1 MLSGK
6 WKFLRILLLSIIVTA
21 AISVYITQPQNPV
34 TVFHTENPVK
44 PQFSVM
50 QHTENLVVDPERI
63 NYKSIPLESL
73 NAARQGSDPE
83 TLALNAIEDVGSE
96 KGIDKIEVIYPQH
109 NQALVTITHIP
120 QNSNSVNAIKY
131 RVEMN
136 TFGRSLLVSSPPVW
150 EIIWAGSQV
159 QCKPGSRH
167 SKQLNQSKNL
177 KCEG

>member
-6 WKFLRILLLSIIVTA
+6 LKFLRILLLSIFATA
-21 AISVYITQPQNPV
+21 ATSAYITQHQPPA
-34 TVFHTENPVK
+34 TVLNTETPEQ

-50 QHTENLVVDPERI
+50 HNSENLVVYPERI

-73 NAARQGSDPE
+73 NSARQGSDPE

-96 KGIDKIEVIYPQH
+96 KGTRKVEVIYPQH

-120 QNSNSVNAIKY
+120 QNSPSVTAIKY

-150 EIIWAGSQV
+150 EIIWAGSQI
-159 QCKPGSRH
+159 QCKAGSR
-167 SKQLNQSKNL
+167 QSKSL
-177 KCEG
+177 KCEI